1 MRANL
6 LVAFLVAGVTP
17 INPLLG
23 LWAYGRGHAWALPL
37 SALWGL
43 GALAAFFINAGRKHG
58 GSPEAPDGRD

>member
-6 LVAFLVAGVTP
+6 LAAFLVAGVTP

-58 GSPEAPDGRD
+58 SIREAPDGRD